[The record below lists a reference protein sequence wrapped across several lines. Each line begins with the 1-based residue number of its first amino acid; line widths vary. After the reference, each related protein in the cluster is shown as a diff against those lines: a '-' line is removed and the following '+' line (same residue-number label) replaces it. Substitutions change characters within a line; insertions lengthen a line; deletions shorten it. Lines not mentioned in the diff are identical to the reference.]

1 MNALPRHTFRASLAL
16 LTVAALAACGS
27 ASSSS
32 TSGSTQAAQP
42 ASTGSSAAAAQPSG
56 ATSATAGAS
65 ASVDLSGVTLRVGQT
80 LWPSIKTQ
88 FELAGV
94 DKTPYTIEWSV
105 FPGGDKQLQALGAGA
120 IDVAQTSDIPP
131 IFAKAA
137 NNAAFKVV
145 AVQEG
150 NTLLQE
156 VVAGA
161 NSGITSIAGL
171 KGKKVAYVK
180 STTAQYFLAKLL
192 VGAGLKWSDIQA
204 VPLAPADGAAALSS
218 GNVDALASYGS
229 SLDLLRSKGAT
240 LIGSGQDILSG
251 NFPIEAAND
260 ALGNPAKR
268 AAVIDFLGRL
278 NTAEA
283 YARDHAQDYVTKQ
296 IVFTKQP
303 AESALTIFTNG
314 EKQRPT
320 RIVATS
326 PAAIAKEQDVAD
338 TFLTLGALTAK
349 VDVSSYWTDQ
359 LNADVARV
367 TATP

>member
-1 MNALPRHTFRASLAL
+1 MNALPRNAFRTSITLIAL
-16 LTVAALAACGS
+16 AALAACGS
-27 ASSSS
+27 AASSS
-32 TSGSTQAAQP
+32 TSATTAAAAQP
-42 ASTGSSAAAAQPSG
+42 AS
-56 ATSATAGAS
+56 AGAS
-65 ASVDLSGVTLRVGQT
+65 AGTDLSGVTLRVGQT
-80 LWPSIKTQ
+80 LWPSLKTQ

-94 DKTPYTIEWSV
+94 DKAPYTIEWSV

-156 VVAGA
+156 VLAGA

-192 VGAGLKWSDIQA
+192 VGAGLAWSDIQP

-218 GNVDALASYGS
+218 GNVDALASYGA
-229 SLDLLRSKGAT
+229 SLDLLRSKGAK

-260 ALGNPAKR
+260 ALADPAKR
-268 AAVIDFLGRL
+268 AAVVDFLGRL

-314 EKQRPT
+314 EQQRPT

-338 TFLTLGALTAK
+338 TFLTLGALAAK